1 MELAFGLLFRSTM
14 SRPMASMFKPI
25 MFKPIMSK
33 PIPFKPIM
41 CKPALRSSLELDQN
55 VEVDKLFVAA

>member
-1 MELAFGLLFRSTM
+1 M